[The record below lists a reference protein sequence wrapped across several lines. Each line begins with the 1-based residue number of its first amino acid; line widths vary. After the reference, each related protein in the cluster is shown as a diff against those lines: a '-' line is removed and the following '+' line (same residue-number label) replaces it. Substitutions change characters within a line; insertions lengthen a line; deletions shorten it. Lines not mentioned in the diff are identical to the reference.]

1 MFPELHRRLKENS
14 AFFEQRK
21 DVNNTEK

>member
-1 MFPELHRRLKENS
+1 MFPELHRRLKESS